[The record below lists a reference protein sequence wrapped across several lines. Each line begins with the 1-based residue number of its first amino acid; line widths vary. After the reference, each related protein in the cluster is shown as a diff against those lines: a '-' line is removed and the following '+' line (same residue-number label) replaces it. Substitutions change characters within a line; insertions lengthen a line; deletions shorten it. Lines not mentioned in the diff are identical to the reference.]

1 MPELPE
7 VETTRRGIEP
17 YLLGSTISKIDIRER
32 RMRWPVENTVTAV
45 EGEKIT
51 AVRRRAKYLLIESSV
66 GTLILHLGMSGSL
79 RICPQETELRKHDHL
94 IVKLSSSKGL
104 EMRFHDPRRFGAVLW
119 HGADEGDI
127 HSHALLKDLGPEPL
141 SDAFTPDT
149 LIASSRGRKTTIK
162 QHIMNNHVVVGA
174 GNIYACEA
182 LFRSGIHPTRQ
193 AGKVSASR
201 LSTLT
206 EHIRA
211 VLSEAIE
218 QGGTT
223 LRDFVNEKG
232 NPGYFKQRLNVYGRE
247 GEPCRDCGRSIK
259 RVVISNRSTFYCPQC
274 QR

>member
-7 VETTRRGIEP
+7 VETTKRGIEP
-17 YLLGSTISKIDIRER
+17 YLTGLKITKLHLRER
-32 RMRWPVENTVTAV
+32 RMRWPVEDQVLAMEGRTVTAV
-45 EGEKIT
+45 Q
-51 AVRRRAKYLLIESSV
+51 RRAKYILIKTTA

-79 RICPQETELRKHDHL
+79 RICPQETELRKHDHF
-94 IVKLSSSKGL
+94 IMKLGAGSEL
-104 EMRFHDPRRFGAVLW
+104 ELRLHDPRRFGAVLW
-119 HGADEGDI
+119 HDASDGDI
-127 HSHALLKDLGPEPL
+127 LTHPLLKDLGPEPL
-141 SDAFTPDT
+141 SPEFTADT
-149 LIASSRGRKTTIK
+149 LIASSRGRKTSIK

-193 AGKVSASR
+193 AGKVSAAR
-201 LSTLT
+201 LITLT

-211 VLSEAIE
+211 VLSEAIK

-223 LRDFVNEKG
+223 LKDFVNEKG
-232 NPGYFKQRLNVYGRE
+232 NPGYFKQQLNVYGRE
-247 GEPCRDCGRSIK
+247 NEPCRNCDATIK

>member
-17 YLLGSTISKIDIRER
+17 YLVDRTISQLHLRER
-32 RMRWPVENTVTAV
+32 RMRWPMEDTLLAL
-45 EGEKIT
+45 EGEKIIS
-51 AVRRRAKYLLIESSV
+51 VCRRAKYILIKSSA

-79 RICPQETELRKHDHL
+79 RICPQGTELRKHDHF
-94 IVKLSSSKGL
+94 IMKLGDNTDL
-104 EMRFHDPRRFGAVLW
+104 EIRLHDPRRFGAVLW
-119 HGADEGDI
+119 HDASAGDI
-127 HSHALLKDLGPEPL
+127 NTHHLLKNLGPEPL
-141 SDAFTPDT
+141 SSAFTADT
-149 LIASSRGRKTTIK
+149 LISTSRGRKTTIK
-162 QHIMNNHVVVGA
+162 QHVMNNHVVVGA

-193 AGKVSASR
+193 AGKVSAAR
-201 LSTLT
+201 LSKLA
-206 EHIRA
+206 ENIRA

-232 NPGYFKQRLNVYGRE
+232 NPGYFKQQLYVYGRE
-247 GEPCRDCGRSIK
+247 GELCRHCSSTIK
-259 RVVISNRSTFYCPQC
+259 RVVISNRSTFYCPKC